1 MSVTKCVHGNF
12 GVMEVLPREWVEL
25 ELGPYRMCTIF
36 IARERKAFLVGEG
49 R

>member
-1 MSVTKCVHGNF
+1 MRWQPSGSD
-12 GVMEVLPREWVEL
+12 GQLPREWVEL

>member
-1 MSVTKCVHGNF
+1 M
-12 GVMEVLPREWVEL
+12 LPREWVEL

-49 R
+49 RQSTRQEVARYVGGI